1 MSHQNQFSKISVIVF
16 LFSII
21 ISGISLISVVFP
33 ALISETV
40 SISELE
46 KIGIIQHEED
56 PYQMGPLAGLLILIN
71 GGIFGIYFF
80 KNKFPK
86 KISTPFKKV
95 ATFQVSKKVTV
106 LIIIIIL
113 SIYTIATIPEF
124 EKDEEFEDFIS
135 MEKRLNESIRDNR
148 FTIEDVISGN
158 QNYSIAEPHVKYS
171 LLLISEKIF
180 GDFRVIAF
188 FASVSLLLLTYLVTE
203 AITKNR
209 LAGLVSIILII
220 QSNLFLSFDTS
231 AVYSNFWILFYLLS
245 LYLVVKIWFMSPVL
259 LGVSIF
265 CKMLT
270 AIFTPM
276 SIFFILNSDIS
287 KNQKRIIISSMII
300 LLAVGGAIFLGIQES
315 EKMTSFETDRFWEGF
330 TSFAFQMR
338 LDSITVLFL
347 IPLIFGLF
355 LSSKKFKHANSIS
368 ILITGILLSGPILAG
383 ITDQTNQ
390 PYRFIP
396 VIVFFAIGVGMLFPK
411 IKQTWQK
418 SKSL

>member
-1 MSHQNQFSKISVIVF
+1 MVL

-21 ISGISLISVVFP
+21 ISGISLISVIFP

-40 SISELE
+40 SISDLE
-46 KIGIIQHEED
+46 KLGISQHEED
-56 PYQMGPLAGLLILIN
+56 PYQIGPLAELLILVN
-71 GGIFGIYFF
+71 GGIFGIYVL
-80 KNKFPK
+80 KNRVPEKISILFK
-86 KISTPFKKV
+86 KIVS
-95 ATFQVSKKVTV
+95 FQISKKVTI
-106 LIIIIIL
+106 LTIIVIL

-124 EKDEEFEDFIS
+124 EKNEEFDDFIT
-135 MEKRLNESIRDNR
+135 MEKRLNEAIRDNR

-171 LLLISEKIF
+171 LLLISEKVF

-188 FASVSLLLLTYLVTE
+188 FASVSLLILTYLVTE

-209 LAGLVSIILII
+209 LAGLVSIILLI

-245 LYLVVKIWFMSPVL
+245 LYVITKGWFVSPIL

-270 AIFTPM
+270 AIFVPM
-276 SIFFILNSDIS
+276 SIFFILNSEIS
-287 KNQKRIIISSMII
+287 KNQKIIITSSMIV
-300 LLAVGGAIFLGIQES
+300 LLVVGGAIFLGTQEFDKVS
-315 EKMTSFETDRFWEGF
+315 SFKTDRFWEGF

-338 LDSITVLFL
+338 LDGITILFL
-347 IPLIFGLF
+347 VPLIFGLF

-368 ILITGILLSGPILAG
+368 ILIAGVLLSGPILAG
-383 ITDQTNQ
+383 MTDQTNQ

-396 VIVFFAIGVGMLFPK
+396 VIVFFAIGTGILLPK
-411 IKQTWQK
+411 IKQT
-418 SKSL
+418 

>member
-1 MSHQNQFSKISVIVF
+1 MVL

-21 ISGISLISVVFP
+21 ISGISLISVIFP

-40 SISELE
+40 SISDLE
-46 KIGIIQHEED
+46 KLGISQHEED
-56 PYQMGPLAGLLILIN
+56 PYQIGPLAELLILVN
-71 GGIFGIYFF
+71 GGIFGIYVL
-80 KNKFPK
+80 KNRVPEKISILFK
-86 KISTPFKKV
+86 KIVS
-95 ATFQVSKKVTV
+95 FQISKKVTI
-106 LIIIIIL
+106 LTIIVIL

-124 EKDEEFEDFIS
+124 EKNEEFDDFFT

-148 FTIEDVISGN
+148 FTIEDAISGN

-171 LLLISEKIF
+171 LLLISEKVF

-188 FASVSLLLLTYLVTE
+188 FASVSLLILTYLVTE

-209 LAGLVSIILII
+209 LAGLVSIILLI

-245 LYLVVKIWFMSPVL
+245 LYVITKGWFVSPIL

-270 AIFTPM
+270 AIFVPM
-276 SIFFILNSDIS
+276 SIFFILNSEIS
-287 KNQKRIIISSMII
+287 KNQKIIITSSMIV
-300 LLAVGGAIFLGIQES
+300 LLVVGGAIFLGTQEFDKVS
-315 EKMTSFETDRFWEGF
+315 SFKTDRFWEGL
-330 TSFAFQMR
+330 TSFAIQMR
-338 LDSITVLFL
+338 LDGITILFL
-347 IPLIFGLF
+347 VPLIFGLF

-368 ILITGILLSGPILAG
+368 ILITGVLLSGPILAG
-383 ITDQTNQ
+383 MTDQTNQ

-396 VIVFFAIGVGMLFPK
+396 LIVFFAIGTGMLLPR
-411 IKQTWQK
+411 IKQI
-418 SKSL
+418 

>member
-1 MSHQNQFSKISVIVF
+1 MSLQYSKVSWIVL
-16 LFSII
+16 LFSIT

-40 SISELE
+40 SISDLE
-46 KIGIIQHEED
+46 KLGISQHEEE
-56 PYQMGPLAGLLILIN
+56 PFQTGPLTGLLILVN
-71 GGIFGIYFF
+71 GIVFGTYVL
-80 KNKFPK
+80 KNRVPE
-86 KISTPFKKV
+86 KISTPFKKIV
-95 ATFQVSKKVTV
+95 SFQISKKVTI
-106 LIIIIIL
+106 LTIIVIL

-124 EKDEEFEDFIS
+124 EKNEEFDDFTT
-135 MEKRLNESIRDNR
+135 MEERLKLSILVDR
-148 FTIEDVISGN
+148 FTIEDVIN
-158 QNYSIAEPHVKYS
+158 KNPNYSIAEPHVKYT
-171 LLLISEKIF
+171 LLIISEKIF
-180 GDFRVIAF
+180 EDFRVIAF

-396 VIVFFAIGVGMLFPK
+396 VIVFFAIGTGILLPK
-411 IKQTWQK
+411 IKQT
-418 SKSL
+418 

>member
-1 MSHQNQFSKISVIVF
+1 MVL

-21 ISGISLISVVFP
+21 ISGISLISVIFP

-40 SISELE
+40 SISDLE
-46 KIGIIQHEED
+46 KLGISQHEED
-56 PYQMGPLAGLLILIN
+56 PYQIGPLAELLILVN
-71 GGIFGIYFF
+71 GGIFGIYVL
-80 KNKFPK
+80 KNRVPEKISILFK
-86 KISTPFKKV
+86 KIVS
-95 ATFQVSKKVTV
+95 FQISKKVTI
-106 LIIIIIL
+106 LTIIVIL

-124 EKDEEFEDFIS
+124 EKNEEFDDFFT

-148 FTIEDVISGN
+148 FTIEDAISGN

-171 LLLISEKIF
+171 LLLISEKVF

-188 FASVSLLLLTYLVTE
+188 FASVSLLILTYLVTE

-209 LAGLVSIILII
+209 LAGLVSIILLI

-245 LYLVVKIWFMSPVL
+245 LYMIVRLWFTTPIL

-270 AIFTPM
+270 AIFVPM
-276 SIFFILNSDIS
+276 SIFFILNSEIS
-287 KNQKRIIISSMII
+287 KNQKIIITSSMIV
-300 LLAVGGAIFLGIQES
+300 LLVVGGAIFLGTQEFDKVS
-315 EKMTSFETDRFWEGF
+315 SFKTDRFWEGL
-330 TSFAFQMR
+330 TSFAIQMR
-338 LDSITVLFL
+338 LDGITILFL
-347 IPLIFGLF
+347 VPLIFGLF

-368 ILITGILLSGPILAG
+368 ILIAGVLLSGPILAG
-383 ITDQTNQ
+383 MTDQTNQ

-396 VIVFFAIGVGMLFPK
+396 LIVFFAIGVGMLLPK
-411 IKQTWQK
+411 IKQI
-418 SKSL
+418 

>member
-1 MSHQNQFSKISVIVF
+1 MVL

-21 ISGISLISVVFP
+21 ISGISLISVIFP

-40 SISELE
+40 SISDLE
-46 KIGIIQHEED
+46 KLGISQHEED
-56 PYQMGPLAGLLILIN
+56 PYQIGPLAELLILVN
-71 GGIFGIYFF
+71 GGIFGIYVL
-80 KNKFPK
+80 KNRVPEKISILFK
-86 KISTPFKKV
+86 KIVS
-95 ATFQVSKKVTV
+95 FQISKKVTI
-106 LIIIIIL
+106 LTIIVIL

-124 EKDEEFEDFIS
+124 EKNEEFDDFFT

-148 FTIEDVISGN
+148 FTIEDAISGN

-171 LLLISEKIF
+171 LLLISEKVF

-188 FASVSLLLLTYLVTE
+188 FASVSLLILTYLVTE

-209 LAGLVSIILII
+209 LAGLVSIILLI

-245 LYLVVKIWFMSPVL
+245 LYVITKGWFVSPIL

-270 AIFTPM
+270 AIFVPM
-276 SIFFILNSDIS
+276 SIFFILNSEIS
-287 KNQKRIIISSMII
+287 KNQKIIITSSMIV
-300 LLAVGGAIFLGIQES
+300 LLVVGGAIFLGTQEFDKVS
-315 EKMTSFETDRFWEGF
+315 SFKTDRFWEGF

-338 LDSITVLFL
+338 LDGITILFL
-347 IPLIFGLF
+347 VPLIFGLF

-368 ILITGILLSGPILAG
+368 ILIAGVLLSGPILAG
-383 ITDQTNQ
+383 MTDQTNQ

-396 VIVFFAIGVGMLFPK
+396 VIVFFAIGTGILLPK
-411 IKQTWQK
+411 IKQT
-418 SKSL
+418 

>member
-1 MSHQNQFSKISVIVF
+1 MSLQYSKVSWIVL
-16 LFSII
+16 LFSIT

-40 SISELE
+40 SISDLE
-46 KIGIIQHEED
+46 KLGISQHEEE
-56 PYQMGPLAGLLILIN
+56 PFQTGPLTGLLILVN
-71 GGIFGIYFF
+71 GIVFGTYVL
-80 KNKFPK
+80 KNRVPE
-86 KISTPFKKV
+86 KISTPFKKIV
-95 ATFQVSKKVTV
+95 SFQISKKVTI
-106 LIIIIIL
+106 LTIIVIL
-113 SIYTIATIPEF
+113 SIYTIMTIPEF
-124 EKDEEFEDFIS
+124 EKNEEFDDFIT

-148 FTIEDVISGN
+148 FTIEDAISGN

-171 LLLISEKIF
+171 LLLISEKVF

-188 FASVSLLLLTYLVTE
+188 FASVSLLILTYLVTE

-209 LAGLVSIILII
+209 LAGLVSIILLI

-245 LYLVVKIWFMSPVL
+245 LYMIVRLWFTTPIL

-270 AIFTPM
+270 AIFVPM
-276 SIFFILNSDIS
+276 SIFFILNSEIS
-287 KNQKRIIISSMII
+287 KNQKIIITSSMIV
-300 LLAVGGAIFLGIQES
+300 LLVVGGAIFLGTQEFDKVS
-315 EKMTSFETDRFWEGF
+315 SFKTDRFWEGF

-338 LDSITVLFL
+338 LDGITILFL
-347 IPLIFGLF
+347 VPLIFGLF

-368 ILITGILLSGPILAG
+368 ILIAGVLLSGPILAG
-383 ITDQTNQ
+383 MTDQTNQ

-396 VIVFFAIGVGMLFPK
+396 VIVFFAIGTGILLPK
-411 IKQTWQK
+411 IKQT
-418 SKSL
+418 

>member
-1 MSHQNQFSKISVIVF
+1 ML
-16 LFSII
+16 LFSIT
-21 ISGISLISVVFP
+21 ISSISLISVVFP

-40 SISELE
+40 SISDLE
-46 KIGIIQHEED
+46 KLGISQHEEESF
-56 PYQMGPLAGLLILIN
+56 QTGSLAGVLILIN
-71 GGIFGIYFF
+71 GIVFGAYVL
-80 KNKFPK
+80 KNKIPE
-86 KISTPFKKV
+86 KISTPFKKIV
-95 ATFQVSKKVTV
+95 SFQISKKVTI
-106 LIIIIIL
+106 LTIIVIL

-124 EKDEEFEDFIS
+124 EKNEEFDDFTT
-135 MEKRLNESIRDNR
+135 MEERLKLSILVDR
-148 FTIEDVISGN
+148 FTIEDVIN
-158 QNYSIAEPHVKYS
+158 KNPNYSIAEPHVKYT
-171 LLLISEKIF
+171 LLIISEKIF
-180 GDFRVIAF
+180 EDFRVIAF

-203 AITKNR
+203 SITKNR
-209 LAGLVSIILII
+209 FAGLISLILVI

-245 LYLVVKIWFMSPVL
+245 LYVITKVWFASPIL
-259 LGVSIF
+259 FGVSIF

-270 AIFTPM
+270 AVFAPM

-287 KNQKRIIISSMII
+287 KNQKIIMTSSMIV
-300 LLAVGGAIFLGIQES
+300 LLAVGGIVFLGTQES
-315 EKMTSFETDRFWEGF
+315 DKVSSFETDRFWEGF

-338 LDSITVLFL
+338 LDTVTILFL

-368 ILITGILLSGPILAG
+368 ILIAGVLLSGPILAG
-383 ITDQTNQ
+383 MTDQTNQ

>member
-1 MSHQNQFSKISVIVF
+1 MVL
-16 LFSII
+16 LFSIT
-21 ISGISLISVVFP
+21 ISSISLISVVFP

-113 SIYTIATIPEF
+113 STYTIATIPEF
-124 EKDEEFEDFIS
+124 EKDEEFGDFIS

-148 FTIEDVISGN
+148 FTIEDAISGN

-171 LLLISEKIF
+171 LLLISEKVF

-188 FASVSLLLLTYLVTE
+188 FASVSLLILTYLVTE

-209 LAGLVSIILII
+209 LAGLVSIILLI

-245 LYLVVKIWFMSPVL
+245 LYVITKGWFVSPIL

-270 AIFTPM
+270 AIFVPM
-276 SIFFILNSDIS
+276 SIFFILNSEIS
-287 KNQKRIIISSMII
+287 KNQKIIITSSMIV
-300 LLAVGGAIFLGIQES
+300 LLVVGGAIFLGTQEFDKVS
-315 EKMTSFETDRFWEGF
+315 SFKTDRFWEGL
-330 TSFAFQMR
+330 TSFAIQMR
-338 LDSITVLFL
+338 LDGITILFL
-347 IPLIFGLF
+347 VPLIFGLF

-368 ILITGILLSGPILAG
+368 ILIAGVLLSGPILAG
-383 ITDQTNQ
+383 MTDQTNQ

-396 VIVFFAIGVGMLFPK
+396 LIVFFAIGVGMLLPK
-411 IKQTWQK
+411 IKQV
-418 SKSL
+418 

>member
-1 MSHQNQFSKISVIVF
+1 MVL

-21 ISGISLISVVFP
+21 ISGISLISVIFP

-40 SISELE
+40 SISDLE
-46 KIGIIQHEED
+46 KLGISQHEED
-56 PYQMGPLAGLLILIN
+56 PYQIGPLAELLILVN
-71 GGIFGIYFF
+71 GGIFGIYVL
-80 KNKFPK
+80 KNRVPEKISILFK
-86 KISTPFKKV
+86 KIVS
-95 ATFQVSKKVTV
+95 FQISKKVTI
-106 LIIIIIL
+106 LTIIVIL

-124 EKDEEFEDFIS
+124 EKNEEFDDFFT

-148 FTIEDVISGN
+148 FTIEDAISGN

-171 LLLISEKIF
+171 LLLISEKVF

-188 FASVSLLLLTYLVTE
+188 FASVSLLILTYLVTE

-209 LAGLVSIILII
+209 LAGLVSIILLI

-245 LYLVVKIWFMSPVL
+245 LYVITKGWFVSPIL

-270 AIFTPM
+270 AIFVPM
-276 SIFFILNSDIS
+276 SIFFILNSEIS
-287 KNQKRIIISSMII
+287 KNQKIIITSSMIV
-300 LLAVGGAIFLGIQES
+300 LLVVGGAIFLGTQEFDKVS
-315 EKMTSFETDRFWEGF
+315 SFKTDRFWEGL
-330 TSFAFQMR
+330 TSFAIQMR
-338 LDSITVLFL
+338 LDGITILFL
-347 IPLIFGLF
+347 VPLIFGLF

-368 ILITGILLSGPILAG
+368 ILIAGVLLSGPILAG
-383 ITDQTNQ
+383 MTDQTNQ

-396 VIVFFAIGVGMLFPK
+396 VIVFFAIGTGILLPK
-411 IKQTWQK
+411 IKQT
-418 SKSL
+418 

>member
-1 MSHQNQFSKISVIVF
+1 MVL

-21 ISGISLISVVFP
+21 ISGISLISVIFP

-40 SISELE
+40 SISDLE
-46 KIGIIQHEED
+46 KLGISQHEED
-56 PYQMGPLAGLLILIN
+56 PYQIGPLAELLILVN
-71 GGIFGIYFF
+71 GGIFGIYVL
-80 KNKFPK
+80 KNRVPEKISILFK
-86 KISTPFKKV
+86 KIVS
-95 ATFQVSKKVTV
+95 FQISKKVTI
-106 LIIIIIL
+106 LTIIVIL

-124 EKDEEFEDFIS
+124 EKNEEFDDFIT

-148 FTIEDVISGN
+148 FTIEDAISGN

-171 LLLISEKIF
+171 LLLISEKVF

-188 FASVSLLLLTYLVTE
+188 FASVSLLILTYLVTE

-209 LAGLVSIILII
+209 LAGLVSIILLI

-245 LYLVVKIWFMSPVL
+245 LYVITKGWFVSPIL

-270 AIFTPM
+270 AIFVPM
-276 SIFFILNSDIS
+276 SIFFILNSEIS
-287 KNQKRIIISSMII
+287 KNQKIIITSSMIV
-300 LLAVGGAIFLGIQES
+300 LLVVGGAIFLGTQEFDKVS
-315 EKMTSFETDRFWEGF
+315 SFKTDRFWEGL
-330 TSFAFQMR
+330 TSFAIQMR
-338 LDSITVLFL
+338 LDGITILFL
-347 IPLIFGLF
+347 VPLIFGLF

-368 ILITGILLSGPILAG
+368 ILIAGVLLSGPILAG
-383 ITDQTNQ
+383 MTDQTNQ

-396 VIVFFAIGVGMLFPK
+396 LIVFFAIGTGILLPK
-411 IKQTWQK
+411 IKQT
-418 SKSL
+418 

>member
-1 MSHQNQFSKISVIVF
+1 MSLQYSKVSWIVL
-16 LFSII
+16 LFSIT

-40 SISELE
+40 SISDLE
-46 KIGIIQHEED
+46 KLGISQHEED
-56 PYQMGPLAGLLILIN
+56 PYQIGPLAELLILVN
-71 GGIFGIYFF
+71 GGIFGIYVL
-80 KNKFPK
+80 KNRVPEKISILFK
-86 KISTPFKKV
+86 KIVS
-95 ATFQVSKKVTV
+95 FQISKKVTI
-106 LIIIIIL
+106 LTIIVIL

-124 EKDEEFEDFIS
+124 EKNEEFDDFIT

-148 FTIEDVISGN
+148 FTIEDAISGN

-180 GDFRVIAF
+180 GDFRVIVF
-188 FASVSLLLLTYLVTE
+188 FASVSLLLLTYLITE

-209 LAGLVSIILII
+209 LAGLVSIILLI

-245 LYLVVKIWFMSPVL
+245 LYMIVRLWFTTPIL

-270 AIFTPM
+270 AIFVPM
-276 SIFFILNSDIS
+276 SIFFILNSEIS
-287 KNQKRIIISSMII
+287 KNQKIIMTSSMIV
-300 LLAVGGAIFLGIQES
+300 LLAVGGIVFLGTQES
-315 EKMTSFETDRFWEGF
+315 DKVSSFKTDRFWEGL
-330 TSFAFQMR
+330 TSFAIQMR
-338 LDSITVLFL
+338 LDGITILFL
-347 IPLIFGLF
+347 VPLIFGLF

-368 ILITGILLSGPILAG
+368 ILIAGVLLSGPILAG
-383 ITDQTNQ
+383 MTDQTNQ

-396 VIVFFAIGVGMLFPK
+396 VIVFFAIGTGILLPK
-411 IKQTWQK
+411 IKQT
-418 SKSL
+418 